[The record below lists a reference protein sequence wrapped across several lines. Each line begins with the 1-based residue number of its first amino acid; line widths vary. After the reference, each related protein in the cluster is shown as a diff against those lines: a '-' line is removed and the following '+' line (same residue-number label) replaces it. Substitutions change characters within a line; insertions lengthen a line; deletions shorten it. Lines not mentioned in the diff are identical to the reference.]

1 MAAAIAHRGPDDEG
15 FYVGGPAGLGCRRLA
30 IIDVEGGHQPISNED
45 GSLHVVLN
53 GEIYNHR
60 ELRAQLRERGHRF
73 ATTSDTEVIVHLYE
87 ERGDDCVAA
96 LEGMF
101 AFALWDER
109 RQRLLL
115 ARDPLGQKPLY
126 WTALRDGIRF
136 ASEIKALL
144 AVDGVSAA
152 IDPEALHHYLSLRFI
167 PPPSTMF
174 AGIRKLPAAHRL
186 VYADGEVRVE
196 RYWQLSFANPL
207 EGSDAEILEQVE
219 TGLRRAVS
227 SHLVSDVPVGALLSG
242 GMDSSVVVALA
253 SGELPKPFR
262 TFAIGTGEPSFDERA
277 HARRVAAHCGTEHT
291 DLRVEPGLVTLL
303 PRIVH
308 HMDEPSDPIAACT
321 YHAAELA
328 SRHVK
333 VVLGGDGGDETFGG
347 FDRYAGVSWV
357 APYAGLPAWL
367 RHATLG
373 AALRMLPESLAY
385 KSWTQRLRWFDR
397 LGEHRDPDERYAAA
411 TVFFR
416 FDHAAKAALLGP
428 AVWPLVRDVNAADAI
443 VRELRAADA
452 SAAIDR
458 MLAAD
463 FATRLPEHSLMLTDR
478 MSMAHGLEVRSPLLD
493 RRLVEL
499 MARVPSRLKVRGRR
513 LKVALRRIARP
524 WLPPEIIAR
533 PKQGFMFPIAHWL
546 RGSLRELARDTLAG
560 AHSVRDGIFRRE
572 AALALM
578 DEHAAGTIDH
588 HVRIWMLLNV
598 EIWYRMFVEGT
609 SAEQLE
615 EELRSRT
622 RTTPGIPQSAPAAAS
637 AAPRARTRDSR
648 GTTRR

>member
-1 MAAAIAHRGPDDEG
+1 MAAALAHRGPDDEG
-15 FYVGGPAGLGCRRLA
+15 FYASGPAGLGSRRLA
-30 IIDVEGGHQPISNED
+30 IIDVEGGRQPIANED

-60 ELRAQLRERGHRF
+60 ELRAELLERGHRF
-73 ATTSDTEVIVHLYE
+73 ATATDTEVIVHLYE
-87 ERGDDCVAA
+87 ERGDECVED

-109 RQRLLL
+109 RQRLLI

-126 WTALRDGIRF
+126 WTRLRDGILF

-144 AVDGVSAA
+144 AVGEVAA
-152 IDPEALHHYLSLRFI
+152 ALDSEALHHYLSLRFV
-167 PPPSTMF
+167 PSPSTMF

-186 VYADGEVRVE
+186 VYAGGDVRVE
-196 RYWQLSFANPL
+196 RYWSLSFADPI
-207 EGSDAEILEQVE
+207 EGSDEEILEE
-219 TGLRRAVS
+219 IEAALRRAVS

-253 SGELPKPFR
+253 SRELPKPFR
-262 TFAIGTGEPSFDERA
+262 TFAIGSGEPSFDERA
-277 HARRVAAHCGTEHT
+277 HARCVARHCGTEHT
-291 DLRVEPGLVTLL
+291 ERRVDPGLVVLL

-321 YHAAELA
+321 YQAAELA
-328 SRHVK
+328 SCHVK
-333 VVLGGDGGDETFGG
+333 VALGGDGGDETFGG
-347 FDRYAGVSWV
+347 FDRYAGVRWV
-357 APYAGLPAWL
+357 SPYALLPVWL
-367 RHATLG
+367 RRATLG
-373 AALRMLPESLAY
+373 AGLAMLPEDFGY
-385 KSWTQRLRWFDR
+385 KSWTQQLRWLDR
-397 LGEHRDPDERYAAA
+397 LGDYRDLDERYAAA

-416 FDHAAKAALLGP
+416 FDHRAKAALLGP
-428 AVWPLVRDVNAADAI
+428 EIWPRVRDVDAADAI
-443 VRELRAADA
+443 VRELRAAD
-452 SAAIDR
+452 SPLPIDR

-478 MSMAHGLEVRSPLLD
+478 MSMAHGLELRSPLLD

-524 WLPPEIIAR
+524 WLPPGIVAR

-546 RGSLRELARDTLAG
+546 RGSLREPTRNTLAQ
-560 AHSVRDGIFRRE
+560 AHTVRDGIFQRD
-572 AALALM
+572 AAMALI
-578 DEHAAGTIDH
+578 DEHAAGAVDH

-609 SAEQLE
+609 SVQQLE

-622 RTTPGIPQSAPAAAS
+622 GATS
-637 AAPRARTRDSR
+637 
-648 GTTRR
+648 